1 MGLSTLSGG
10 FLEGYTSPAIP
21 TLLQNSSFVETGFTD
36 DTDEETSELTTILPE
51 VESTTIA
58 DWTEENTTLVKRD
71 VMNANSTLIP
81 DVEVE
86 VRKLFTEL
94 HLTEE
99 VNLQ

>member
-21 TLLQNSSFVETGFTD
+21 NLLQNSTLAETGFTD
-36 DTDEETSELTTILPE
+36 DTEEETSELTTILPD

-58 DWTEENTTLVKRD
+58 DWIEENTTLVKRD
-71 VMNANSTLIP
+71 VMNANSTLRP

-86 VRKLFTEL
+86 VKKLFTEL

-99 VNLQ
+99 VNL